1 MKKTKWTAM
10 AAALLFLG
18 SAYLGTSPALARY
31 LNSEQLFTAYTAE
44 NRSLTVKVGQTDAG
58 NFLTSDGAAFL
69 VTGAA
74 NGTLPFTFTNDGS
87 DAKVIRVTST
97 TALGAESVFILN
109 PQASDD
115 PDKIITDPVVSGS
128 VSKYTQ
134 THTVN
139 WTLAT
144 GTYTVTIEVFD
155 AADVKITGAKNDA
168 TDPENPE
175 NPDNS
180 GDSDNSGDNTGG
192 NTGDNSGDTGDTGDN
207 SGDTGDNSGDTG
219 DNSGSAET
227 ENTTSTQSAETAAS
241 VTAEDGEGNDSVN
254 NSENSGDSG
263 SGEGEGDTT
272 PTTPTDPITPAGDS
286 NSSIEEGSAVPYITL
301 RAVFIVQTGESA
313 SAVTVAPI
321 LTVTGSGYSVSGTN
335 PLAVTA
341 DTAVSGFSYS
351 VQRYAEVEQ
360 DAKDDIGKD
369 IKVKVLQWQTIEL
382 TAPTDGTTE
391 IPVIE
396 GFTADLKG
404 KTLTLTNAESKA
416 PAGLYRLVINLDG
429 AESFP
434 LYVPFLV
441 NYRQPLPPVEPTE
454 DLPTVGS

>member
-1 MKKTKWTAM
+1 M
-10 AAALLFLG
+10 AAVLLFLV
-18 SAYLGTSPALARY
+18 SVYLGASPALARY
-31 LNSEQLFTAYTAE
+31 LNSEQLVTTYTAE
-44 NRSLTVKVGQTDAG
+44 NRSLTVKVGEASSEH
-58 NFLTSDGAAFL
+58 FLTSDGAAFL
-69 VTGAA
+69 VTGAQSS
-74 NGTLPFTFTNDGS
+74 TLPFTFTNDGS
-87 DAKVIRVTST
+87 DAKVIRVSST

-109 PQASDD
+109 PSADTA
-115 PDKIITDPVVSGS
+115 PEKITDPVVSGT

-155 AADVKITGAKNDA
+155 AADVKITGAKNDT

-175 NPDNS
+175 NPDSS
-180 GDSDNSGDNTGG
+180 GNSDNSGDNTGG
-192 NTGDNSGDTGDTGDN
+192 NTGDNSGDTGD
-207 SGDTGDNSGDTG
+207 
-219 DNSGSAET
+219 NSGSTEA

-254 NSENSGDSG
+254 NSENSGDG
-263 SGEGEGDTT
+263 DSGEDDTT
-272 PTTPTDPITPAGDS
+272 PTTPSSPITPAGDS

-301 RAVFIVQTGESA
+301 RAVFIVQTNESA
-313 SAVTVAPI
+313 TAVTAAPL

-335 PLAVTA
+335 PLTVAA
-341 DTAVSGFSYS
+341 NTAVSGFSYS
-351 VQRYAEVEQ
+351 VQRYTEVEQ
-360 DAKDDIGKD
+360 DAKDNIGED
-369 IKVKVLQWQTIEL
+369 IKVKVLQWQTIAL
-382 TAPTDGTTE
+382 TAPEEGTTE

-396 GFTADLKG
+396 GFTADLQG

-441 NYRQPLPPVEPTE
+441 NYRQPLPAVEPTE

>member
-1 MKKTKWTAM
+1 MKKTKWAAM
-10 AAALLFLG
+10 AAALLFLV

-31 LNSEQLFTAYTAE
+31 LNSEQLVTTYTAE
-44 NRSLTVKVGQTDAG
+44 NRSLTVKVEGEG
-58 NFLTSDGAAFL
+58 SECFLTSDGAAFF

-74 NGTLPFTFTNDGS
+74 NGTLPLFTFTNDGS

-109 PQASDD
+109 PSADTA
-115 PDKIITDPVVSGS
+115 PEKITDPVVSGT

-155 AADVKITGAKNDA
+155 AADVKITGAKNDT

-175 NPDNS
+175 NPDSS
-180 GDSDNSGDNTGG
+180 GNSDNSGDNTGG
-192 NTGDNSGDTGDTGDN
+192 NTGDNSGDTGD
-207 SGDTGDNSGDTG
+207 
-219 DNSGSAET
+219 NSGSTEA

-286 NSSIEEGSAVPYITL
+286 NSSIEEGGAVPYITL

-313 SAVTVAPI
+313 SAVTVAPL
-321 LTVTGSGYSVSGTN
+321 LTVTGSEYSISDTN
-335 PLAVTA
+335 PLTVAA
-341 DTAVSGFSYS
+341 NDAVSGFSYS
-351 VQRYAEVEQ
+351 VQRYTEVEQ
-360 DAKDDIGKD
+360 DAKDDIGED

-396 GFTADLKG
+396 GFTAA
-404 KTLTLTNAESKA
+404 TNANALTLTNAESKA